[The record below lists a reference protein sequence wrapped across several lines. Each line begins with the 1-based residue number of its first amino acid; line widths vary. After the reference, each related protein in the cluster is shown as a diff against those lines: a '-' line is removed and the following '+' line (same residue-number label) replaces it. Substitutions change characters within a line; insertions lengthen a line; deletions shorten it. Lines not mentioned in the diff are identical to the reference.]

1 MQKLTYIF
9 IGIVLLLFVLSGLYI
24 RSSESEKQ
32 VLRAQLAAQQVPESS
47 SRDLQEEQVEEISS
61 DDTASAAAAPQK
73 PLGKI
78 EGSLSFPSSGI
89 PDTLEICAEN
99 SQAQELVC
107 TGEIQKSDDYTYGFG
122 YQLELPPGEYTVYA
136 RLPNDPYRAYYS
148 DFVLCGLNASC
159 PSHKPVI
166 VTVVANMTVAH
177 VDPQDWY
184 DTNQ

>member
-73 PLGKI
+73 PLGKMKR
-78 EGSLSFPSSGI
+78 SSRRRNRTPSIGKY
-89 PDTLEICAEN
+89 C
-99 SQAQELVC
+99 LVFFFKLRL
-107 TGEIQKSDDYTYGFG
+107 GERRMFNIRRDW
-122 YQLELPPGEYTVYA
+122 
-136 RLPNDPYRAYYS
+136 RATI
-148 DFVLCGLNASC
+148 FLK
-159 PSHKPVI
+159 HKKQFC
-166 VTVVANMTVAH
+166 H
-177 VDPQDWY
+177 RE
-184 DTNQ
+184 

>member
-1 MQKLTYIF
+1 ML
-9 IGIVLLLFVLSGLYI
+9 
-24 RSSESEKQ
+24 RS
-32 VLRAQLAAQQVPESS
+32 QLAAQQVAESNS
-47 SRDLQEEQVEEISS
+47 QDLQEEQVEDTSN
-61 DDTASAAAAPQK
+61 DDAASTAAGQK
-73 PLGKI
+73 QLGTI

-122 YQLELPPGEYTVYA
+122 YQLELPPGEYPVYA

>member
-1 MQKLTYIF
+1 MQKLTFIF
-9 IGIVLLLFVLSGLYI
+9 IGIVLLLFILSGLYI
-24 RSSESEKQ
+24 RASESEKQ
-32 VLRAQLAAQQVPESS
+32 MLRSQLAAQQVAESNS
-47 SRDLQEEQVEEISS
+47 QDLQEEQVEDTSN
-61 DDTASAAAAPQK
+61 DDAASTAAGQK
-73 PLGKI
+73 QLGTI

-122 YQLELPPGEYTVYA
+122 YQLELSPGEYTVYA